1 MLPYKTLF
9 YIVDVRRVSLNTRI
23 LMDKLLEIAL

>member
-23 LMDKLLEIAL
+23 LMDKLLEHL